1 MHIQTF
7 DNIIVWAIL
16 GLGFFTYYQV
26 IFFIIR
32 AKSGYYDNS
41 HQAWKDT
48 ITICVG
54 ALPLLG
60 LLGTIMGLLDAFT
73 AMSLGENI
81 NETSILTEG
90 IASALWTTQ
99 LGLVMAVPAWLL
111 LSYYRKLQ
119 TAEALREGL
128 SNAC

>member
-1 MHIQTF
+1 MNIQTF
-7 DNIIVWAIL
+7 DSVIVWAIL
-16 GLGFFTYYQV
+16 GLGFFTYYQI

-41 HQAWKDT
+41 HQAWADA

-60 LLGTIMGLLDAFT
+60 LLGTIIGLLEAFT
-73 AMSLGENI
+73 AMSLGDGMG
-81 NETSILTEG
+81 ETSSLTQG

-99 LGLVMAVPAWLL
+99 LGLVIAVPGWLL
-111 LSYYRKLQ
+111 LSYYKKLQ
-119 TAEALREGL
+119 AHEEL
-128 SNAC
+128 NHAC

>member
-1 MHIQTF
+1 MNIQTF
-7 DNIIVWAIL
+7 DSVIVWAIL
-16 GLGFFTYYQV
+16 GLGFFTYYQA

-32 AKSGYYDNS
+32 AKSGHYDNS
-41 HQAWKDT
+41 HQAWQET

-60 LLGTIMGLLDAFT
+60 LLGTIMGLLEAFT
-73 AMSLGENI
+73 AMSLGEGMG
-81 NETSILTEG
+81 ETSTLTQG

-99 LGLVMAVPAWLL
+99 LGLVIAVPGWLL

-119 TAEALREGL
+119 ASEEL

>member
-1 MHIQTF
+1 MNIQTF
-7 DNIIVWAIL
+7 DSVIVWAIL
-16 GLGFFTYYQV
+16 GLGFFTYYQI

-32 AKSGYYDNS
+32 AKSGLYEHG
-41 HQAWKDT
+41 HQAWQET

-60 LLGTIMGLLDAFT
+60 LLGTIMGLLEAFT
-73 AMSLGENI
+73 AMSLGEGMG
-81 NETSILTEG
+81 ETSTLTQG

-99 LGLVMAVPAWLL
+99 LGLVIAVPGWLL

-119 TAEALREGL
+119 ASEEL